1 MSDQRLATP
10 GPRFGV
16 APGPGMYLAA
26 DRGELIALDVKRD
39 RYLALDT
46 RASHVARTALRGDVA
61 HLSQEQQ
68 LILNALLRQGLLV
81 RTPTVNAEFCLPVPR
96 DPRGVSSYSWMPY
109 RSRTAQL
116 GVTPKMLDVVRSVRI
131 LHLAETIRKRLG
143 IAGLL
148 AWLVERRA
156 GRPRRTRRAHEQ
168 AVAAV
173 VRAHLWARSLYPF
186 QVHCLSGSA
195 GLVTH
200 LWHLGIIAEFVIGVQ
215 KYPFIAHAWVE
226 VNCEVI
232 NDRAEVSNR
241 LARIVSI

>member
-1 MSDQRLATP
+1 MSDQRHATP
-10 GPRFGV
+10 GSRFGV

-26 DRGELIALDVKRD
+26 DRGELIVLDVKRD

-46 RASHVARTALRGDVA
+46 RASHVARTALRGNIA
-61 HLSQEQQ
+61 YLSQEQQ

-81 RTPTVNAEFCLPVPR
+81 RTPTANAAFYLPVPP

-109 RSRTAQL
+109 RSRAAQL
-116 GVTPKMLDVVRSVRI
+116 GATSKMLDVVRSVRT
-131 LHLAETIRKRLG
+131 LHLAETIRRRLG

-148 AWLVERRA
+148 TWLTERRA
-156 GRPRRTRRAHEQ
+156 VRPRRKRRAHEQ

-173 VRAHLWARSLYPF
+173 VRAHLWARSLYPW

-200 LWHLGIIAEFVIGVQ
+200 LWHLGIMAEFVIGVQ

-226 VNCEVI
+226 FNCEVI
-232 NDRAEVSNR
+232 NDRVEVSSG